1 MQLLPLRLL
10 SKLKESGCTD
20 EFGAN
25 GGKMNVFERLS
36 IFDMHVAI
44 DVGGPL
50 IPDLVGSSFRNLEIH
65 DVDVGLRFFV
75 RNQPLHCPVVDR
87 TCAQTP
93 DSDTLLM
100 SGSERG

>member
-1 MQLLPLRLL
+1 
-10 SKLKESGCTD
+10 
-20 EFGAN
+20 
-25 GGKMNVFERLS
+25 MNVFERLS

-75 RNQPLHCPVVDR
+75 RLQCRIVSCRPHLC
-87 TCAQTP
+87 T
-93 DSDTLLM
+93 DT
-100 SGSERG
+100 

>member
-1 MQLLPLRLL
+1 
-10 SKLKESGCTD
+10 
-20 EFGAN
+20 
-25 GGKMNVFERLS
+25 MNVFERLS

-75 RNQPLHCPVVDR
+75 RLQSRMASCRSHLC
-87 TCAQTP
+87 T
-93 DSDTLLM
+93 DT
-100 SGSERG
+100 

>member
-75 RNQPLHCPVVDR
+75 RNQPLWIAQLSIAPVHR
-87 TCAQTP
+87 HLILTRC
-93 DSDTLLM
+93 
-100 SGSERG
+100 

>member
-1 MQLLPLRLL
+1 
-10 SKLKESGCTD
+10 
-20 EFGAN
+20 
-25 GGKMNVFERLS
+25 MNVFERLS

-75 RNQPLHCPVVDR
+75 RNQLLHCPSCR
-87 TCAQTP
+87 SHRMAS
-93 DSDTLLM
+93 DSGALPM
-100 SGSERG
+100 EGSERG

>member
-1 MQLLPLRLL
+1 
-10 SKLKESGCTD
+10 
-20 EFGAN
+20 
-25 GGKMNVFERLS
+25 MNVFERLS

-75 RNQPLHCPVVDR
+75 RLQSRIAQLSIAPVHR
-87 TCAQTP
+87 HLILTRC
-93 DSDTLLM
+93 
-100 SGSERG
+100 